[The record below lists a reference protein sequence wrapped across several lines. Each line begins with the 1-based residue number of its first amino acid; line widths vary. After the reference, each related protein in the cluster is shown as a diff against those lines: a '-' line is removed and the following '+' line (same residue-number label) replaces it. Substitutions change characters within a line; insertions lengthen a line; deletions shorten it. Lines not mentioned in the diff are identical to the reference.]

1 MKMPL
6 FNLVMT
12 KGSIEKMILSLEGSF
27 MVFTV
32 EIKTIISPWE
42 SMVKCERL
50 HGEMLISFIF
60 F

>member
-1 MKMPL
+1 
-6 FNLVMT
+6 MT

-32 EIKTIISPWE
+32 ESKTIISPWE

>member
-1 MKMPL
+1 MPS

-12 KGSIEKMILSLEGSF
+12 KGSDRKDDFASRRKF
-27 MVFTV
+27 YVFTV
-32 EIKTIISPWE
+32 ESKTIISPWE

-50 HGEMLISFIF
+50 HGEMLSSFIF